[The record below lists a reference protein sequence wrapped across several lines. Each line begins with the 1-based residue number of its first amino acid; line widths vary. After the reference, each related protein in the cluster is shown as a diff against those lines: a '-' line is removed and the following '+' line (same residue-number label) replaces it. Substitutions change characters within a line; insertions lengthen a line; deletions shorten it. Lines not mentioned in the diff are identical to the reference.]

1 MGTRVDRA
9 LLFLMSVITAAITA
23 LALALIAHYD
33 FGLSREEI
41 RGAAMVGAG
50 VIAALGAIEFFGE
63 KLGKPKCSGR
73 ARGAFVWRGR
83 GNVACGD
90 CRRSNVSPIVQEPA
104 QD

>member
-1 MGTRVDRA
+1 MGTSVDRA

-50 VIAALGAIEFFGE
+50 VISALVVIEVFGK
-63 KLGKPKCSGR
+63 KLRKLK
-73 ARGAFVWRGR
+73 
-83 GNVACGD
+83 
-90 CRRSNVSPIVQEPA
+90 
-104 QD
+104 